1 MYQVSLMYANFRLS
15 TQNNLKSCFKQLKT
29 PSKRLHVQVLS
40 SFCKCFYMLFQAGF
54 AKGKQRNRR
63 GSNPKQGICKCNFEL
78 NFRSL
83 TFNNIENNVPPLI
96 QI

>member
-40 SFCKCFYMLFQAGF
+40 SSLQMFFVYAFFQAGF
-54 AKGKQRNRR
+54 
-63 GSNPKQGICKCNFEL
+63 CK
-78 NFRSL
+78 RKATKS
-83 TFNNIENNVPPLI
+83 
-96 QI
+96 

>member
-40 SFCKCFYMLFQAGF
+40 SSLQMFFICFFSSRFLQ
-54 AKGKQRNRR
+54 KE
-63 GSNPKQGICKCNFEL
+63 SNEIVEALIQSKVTLCKCNFEL
-78 NFRSL
+78 NFRK
-83 TFNNIENNVPPLI
+83 FDV
-96 QI
+96 

>member
-40 SFCKCFYMLFQAGF
+40 SSLQMFFLYMLFSSRFLQ
-54 AKGKQRNRR
+54 KE
-63 GSNPKQGICKCNFEL
+63 SNEIVEALIQSKVALCKYNFEL
-78 NFRSL
+78 NFRK
-83 TFNNIENNVPPLI
+83 FDV
-96 QI
+96 

>member
-40 SFCKCFYMLFQAGF
+40 SSLQMFF
-54 AKGKQRNRR
+54 ARIAPYG
-63 GSNPKQGICKCNFEL
+63 GEANF
-78 NFRSL
+78 
-83 TFNNIENNVPPLI
+83 
-96 QI
+96 

>member
-40 SFCKCFYMLFQAGF
+40 SSLQMFFVYAFFKQVF

-63 GSNPKQGICKCNFEL
+63 GSNPKQG
-78 NFRSL
+78 SS
-83 TFNNIENNVPPLI
+83 V
-96 QI
+96 